1 MNVTLERSTAED
13 LIQYKLRHVQKLI
26 QRILHR
32 WNENT
37 VDSFLE
43 KARDGTY
50 SEAEND
56 AIDVQNLV
64 CEEQRLQKLLKNL

>member
-1 MNVTLERSTAED
+1 MNVTLEKSTVED
-13 LIQYKLRHVQKLI
+13 LIRYKLRRIQKLI

-37 VDSFLE
+37 IDSFVE
-43 KARDGTY
+43 KARNGTY

-56 AIDVQNLV
+56 AIDLENLVAEEQKLKDLLQNL
-64 CEEQRLQKLLKNL
+64 

>member
-1 MNVTLERSTAED
+1 MNVTLEKSTAED
-13 LIQYKLRHVQKLI
+13 LILYKLRRIQKLI
-26 QRILHR
+26 KRILHR
-32 WNENT
+32 WNEDI

-43 KARDGTY
+43 KARNGTY

-64 CEEQRLQKLLKNL
+64 DEEQKLQKLLKSL

>member
-1 MNVTLERSTAED
+1 MNVTLEKSTAEE
-13 LIQYKLRHVQKLI
+13 LIQYKLRRIQKLI
-26 QRILHR
+26 QRTLKR

-56 AIDVQNLV
+56 AIDIQNLV
-64 CEEQRLQKLLKNL
+64 SEEQKLQKLLKSL

>member
-1 MNVTLERSTAED
+1 MNVTLEKSTAEE
-13 LIQYKLRHVQKLI
+13 LIQYKLRRIQKLI
-26 QRILHR
+26 QRTLKR

-64 CEEQRLQKLLKNL
+64 YEEQKLQKLLKSL

>member
-1 MNVTLERSTAED
+1 MNVTLEKSTAED
-13 LIQYKLRHVQKLI
+13 LIQYKLRRIQKLI

-43 KARDGTY
+43 KARNGTY

-64 CEEQRLQKLLKNL
+64 YEEQKLQKLLKSL

>member
-1 MNVTLERSTAED
+1 MNVTLEKSTAED
-13 LIQYKLRHVQKLI
+13 LIQYKLRRIQKLI

-37 VDSFLE
+37 IDSFLE
-43 KARDGTY
+43 KARNGTY

-64 CEEQRLQKLLKNL
+64 VEEQKLQKLLKSL